1 MRDSGGLAATADAGG
16 RRVAWDGKFAVP
28 LATHL
33 VPRPRLHAR
42 LTAGLQSCCT
52 LIAAPAGWGK
62 TLLAGSW
69 LAEGGAA
76 GRAAAWV
83 SLGPAED
90 DVRALWT
97 AVATAIAPVV
107 GDRAAADL
115 RRVVTDDNLETVPGQ
130 IAAVLADDATPVVLV
145 LDNLHEITS
154 LAVHESLLRLVQ
166 RPPQGLRFVATTRRD
181 PPWPLDRLRLAGVI
195 TEIRA
200 AELAFRVDETAALLA
215 QLGIDLDDAHV
226 GRLVERTEGWAAG
239 LRLAALQLQGGADPA
254 GFVDAFSGD
263 DHAVAAY
270 LLTEVIDRQ
279 TPELLDFLVR
289 VSFVDLVSADLA
301 DALTGARTGAATLAE
316 LAASNL
322 FVHAVGPGGRWYRL
336 HRLIA
341 DVLRTRITD
350 PRTIRDVHRRA
361 AEWYRRHSMPLDA
374 IRYALR
380 GGLWPLAAEIL
391 GIHGLALVIR
401 GSARELDV
409 LLSAVPRDAL
419 LGHPELAATL
429 AAARIYP
436 GSSREVRELVA
447 AAAVGV
453 DDLPQ
458 PRAERLRVVLDL
470 VETGHARTRGDL
482 VAARRGRSPG
492 PRRPAHALR
501 SRAGRLGRD
510 TAAGP

>member
-1 MRDSGGLAATADAGG
+1 M
-16 RRVAWDGKFAVP
+16 P

-33 VPRPRLHAR
+33 VSRPRLHAR
-42 LTAGLQSCCT
+42 LTAGLQSCCM

-76 GRAAAWV
+76 GRAAAWI

-107 GDRAAADL
+107 GEQAAADL

-130 IAAVLADDATPVVLV
+130 VAAILADDATPVVLV
-145 LDNLHEITS
+145 LDNLHELTS
-154 LAVHESLLRLVQ
+154 LAVHESLLRLVG
-166 RPPQGLRFVATTRRD
+166 RPPRGLRLVATTRRD

-215 QLGIDLDDAHV
+215 QLGIDLDDTHV

-239 LRLAALQLQGGADPA
+239 LRLAALQLQGDADPA

-301 DALTGARTGAATLAE
+301 DALTGAHGPARTPWP
-316 LAASNL
+316 SW
-322 FVHAVGPGGRWYRL
+322 PR
-336 HRLIA
+336 
-341 DVLRTRITD
+341 RTC
-350 PRTIRDVHRRA
+350 
-361 AEWYRRHSMPLDA
+361 SCMPWA
-374 IRYALR
+374 
-380 GGLWPLAAEIL
+380 P
-391 GIHGLALVIR
+391 
-401 GSARELDV
+401 
-409 LLSAVPRDAL
+409 
-419 LGHPELAATL
+419 
-429 AAARIYP
+429 AAA
-436 GSSREVRELVA
+436 G
-447 AAAVGV
+447 
-453 DDLPQ
+453 
-458 PRAERLRVVLDL
+458 
-470 VETGHARTRGDL
+470 TGCTG
-482 VAARRGRSPG
+482 
-492 PRRPAHALR
+492 
-501 SRAGRLGRD
+501 
-510 TAAGP
+510 